1 MNRRSFLK
9 LGTLSLAA
17 CVFPFP
23 IRAAVNSNH
32 FSRKSL
38 HLFNPHTDESLDV
51 VYYENGIYVPD
62 ALEAI
67 NHIFR
72 DYRVEEVKNIHSGL
86 LDYLF
91 AISNQLKLD
100 STSPFHIVSG
110 YRSPQTNA
118 VMRKRSRG
126 VAKNSYHMKGK
137 AVDIRLSEHSTSKL
151 RKAAMSLSMGGVG
164 YYPRSNFVHVDVG
177 AIRSW

>member
-23 IRAAVNSNH
+23 VQAAIKSNH
-32 FSRKSL
+32 FTRKSL
-38 HLFNPHTDESLDV
+38 YLFNPHTDESLDV
-51 VYYENGIYVPD
+51 VYYENGRYVSD
-62 ALEAI
+62 ALEAV

-72 DYRVEEVKNIHSGL
+72 DYRIDEIKKIHTGL

-100 STSPFHIVSG
+100 STAPFHIVSG

-118 VMRKRSRG
+118 VMRKRSRK
-126 VAKNSYHMKGK
+126 VAKNSYHIKGK
-137 AVDIRLSEHSTSKL
+137 AVDIRLPEYSTSLL

-164 YYPRSNFVHVDVG
+164 YYPKSNFVHVDVG
-177 AIRSW
+177 DVRFW